1 MLRIT
6 KQTDYGI
13 VLLTHMAATP
23 ERWATAPEL
32 ALGASLPA
40 PMVAKILKI
49 LAREGLLTSHRGAA
63 GGYALA
69 RPAGEISVAQI
80 ITALEGPIAVTEC
93 TDSEP
98 GLCHQE
104 DSCPVRGNWNRIN
117 LAIREA
123 LEGISLAEMTAP
135 VRRGSELVTL
145 SRRRDVA
152 PLVTAP

>member
-13 VLLTHMAATP
+13 VLLTHMASAP

-32 ALGASLPA
+32 ALGAALPA

-49 LAREGLLTSHRGAA
+49 LAREGLLASHRGAS
-63 GGYALA
+63 GGYSLA
-69 RPAGEISVAQI
+69 RPPREISVAQI

-123 LEGISLAEMTAP
+123 LEDISLAEMTAS
-135 VRRGSELVTL
+135 VRRSPELVTL
-145 SRRRDVA
+145 TRRRDA
-152 PLVTAP
+152 LALPR